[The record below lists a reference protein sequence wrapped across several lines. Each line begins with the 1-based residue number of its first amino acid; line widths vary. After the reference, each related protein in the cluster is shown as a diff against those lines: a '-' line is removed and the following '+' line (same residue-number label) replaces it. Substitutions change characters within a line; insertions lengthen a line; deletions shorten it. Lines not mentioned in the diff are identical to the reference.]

1 MTALLLVQL
10 KPILLFL
17 LVGSIVALA
26 RLGGGKAGATR
37 RLSGALRAATV
48 RP

>member
-1 MTALLLVQL
+1 MTALLLVLL
-10 KPILLFL
+10 KPMLLFL

-26 RLGGGKAGATR
+26 RLNGGKAGANR
-37 RLSGALRAATV
+37 PLRAATV